1 MSKANYEALLTEI
14 EAIPE
19 AEIKQPNMPIDKFL
33 QEAANLEVWSKNDV
47 ETLTN
52 VGVTQA
58 TFDALPIRT
67 GALRYAQSAWMKDR
81 YSKEEA
87 RQEWDTQSP
96 IAVELKNELEHAFRF
111 AFRLRP
117 DLLNKVKAIEE
128 GTGNE
133 DLVQDLS
140 DLSVLGKANQPLLEA
155 IAFDVAKLDT
165 AATMSSDMSALL
177 AAMNGER
184 AENNSAKTAR
194 DKAYT
199 LLKNAVDEIREAGKY
214 VFWKD
219 SNKLKG
225 YVSQYRKQ
233 WAS

>member
-1 MSKANYEALLTEI
+1 MSKEHFDALAAEI
-14 EAIPE
+14 EAITV
-19 AEIKQPNMPIDKFL
+19 AETKQPNMPIDRFL
-33 QEAANLEVWSKNDV
+33 QEAANLDVWSKGDV
-47 ETLTN
+47 ATLIN
-52 VGVTQA
+52 IGVAQA
-58 TFDALPIRT
+58 TFDALPIRA

-96 IAVELKNELEHAFRF
+96 VALELKNELEHAFRF
-111 AFRLRP
+111 AFRHRP
-117 DLLNKVKAIEE
+117 DLLNKVKAIEA

-133 DLVQDLS
+133 DMVQDLS
-140 DLSVLGKANQPLLEA
+140 DLSVLGKANLPLLTA
-155 IAFDVAKLDT
+155 IAFDATKLDT
-165 AATMSSDMSALL
+165 AETMSSDMSALL

-184 AENNSAKTAR
+184 AENNSAKTTR
-194 DKAYT
+194 DKAFT

-219 SNKLKG
+219 PDRLKG
-225 YVSQYRKQ
+225 YYSQYRKQ